1 MCKSLSYSN
10 HRRRCGVVEIEKLKD
25 IVEFRKQITT
35 DGPEAYAEVI
45 LKFEGLP
52 EERTAE
58 LREKFNSFF
67 DDIEKIVK
75 KETSLA
81 R

>member
-1 MCKSLSYSN
+1 MAEVEKSKN
-10 HRRRCGVVEIEKLKD
+10 MVVY
-25 IVEFRKQITT
+25 RKQITT
-35 DGPEAYAEVI
+35 DGPEAYAEAI
-45 LKFEGLP
+45 LEFDGLP
-52 EERTAE
+52 EKRTAE

-67 DDIEKIVK
+67 KDVEKIVK

>member
-1 MCKSLSYSN
+1 M
-10 HRRRCGVVEIEKLKD
+10 VEIEKLKD